1 MSGTASNAALL
12 DSLDSSQF
20 LRSDAS
26 DTYTGTMTVAGNI
39 VPNADS
45 SRDLGTNS
53 VRWANIYADDVYA
66 GDLHMCNEQ
75 RGGNTID
82 GTWGS
87 YLFEEGENDLFI
99 TNRRNGKKFRLVLE
113 AI

>member
-1 MSGTASNAALL
+1 MSGTATNAALL

-20 LRSDAS
+20 LRSDAA
-26 DTYTGTMTVAGNI
+26 DTMTGTLTMSGNI

-53 VRWANIYADDVYA
+53 VRWANIYGDDIYA
-66 GDLHMCNEQ
+66 GDIHMSNEHK
-75 RGGNTID
+75 GGNTID

-87 YLFEEGENDLFI
+87 YLFEEGESDLFI
-99 TNRRNGKKFRLVLE
+99 TNRRSGKKFRLVLE